1 MQLHQFRMIKCLILY
16 QSIGTQSV
24 CAVQPERLIKHR
36 PNERAKI
43 KDSIEEMTDFLFHR
57 KCNHILHNNFSS
69 SKYVSLYRIPSV
81 EEMFEKK
88 FYRLKLVEFFYGWCC
103 AMDVKIK
110 TKTKQKSC
118 LICWVTTD
126 RDNFSWTVT
135 KNNHKSFHLN
145 YSFSYMQ
152 TTETLYLLIS
162 IFRTFYQKKN
172 IYFTIYLVFDSKT
185 CLEKR

>member
-1 MQLHQFRMIKCLILY
+1 MIKCLILY

-69 SKYVSLYRIPSV
+69 CKYVSLYRIPSV

-88 FYRLKLVEFFYGWCC
+88 FEEMFE
-103 AMDVKIK
+103 
-110 TKTKQKSC
+110 S
-118 LICWVTTD
+118 
-126 RDNFSWTVT
+126 DNRPWQFQ
-135 KNNHKSFHLN
+135 LN
-145 YSFSYMQ
+145 CD
-152 TTETLYLLIS
+152 
-162 IFRTFYQKKN
+162 KK
-172 IYFTIYLVFDSKT
+172 
-185 CLEKR
+185 